1 MRLLMPLAIKPISE
15 GRIFAS
21 TTNSEPIGT
30 ISTITS
36 PGLITPPT
44 VLVCIWLTVPTIG
57 LLIIVLSKI
66 SALPFKLSLKG
77 LEDEYKR
84 NITMLEIAKEEYKLI
99 SNLVKKGLESKL
111 EGIRSLKELN
121 QTTGKVES
129 LKTQIEQIKEEIR
142 ELEYKKSAIKEE
154 KVAVNL
160 EELSVEESSLLLLKE
175 HFFLS
180 YYYLIQNLF

>member
-1 MRLLMPLAIKPISE
+1 
-15 GRIFAS
+15 
-21 TTNSEPIGT
+21 
-30 ISTITS
+30 
-36 PGLITPPT
+36 
-44 VLVCIWLTVPTIG
+44 
-57 LLIIVLSKI
+57 
-66 SALPFKLSLKG
+66 
-77 LEDEYKR
+77 
-84 NITMLEIAKEEYKLI
+84 MLEIAKEEYKLI

-154 KVAVNL
+154 KVAINL

-175 HFFLS
+175 KILQLNQEVQELTFQKTLLLRRRSSVLNDIKETRSKTQTLKESLKGRADILDRTIIRSPIVGTVNQIHTSTVGGVIKPGEVIVKLFLS
-180 YYYLIQNLF
+180 VQNCG